1 MAADYEKTLPAGAA
15 ARIAPQDNDLSLVQP
30 EEQEMLT
37 DPSSVFE
44 LLNPL
49 GRGSYGS
56 VYKARI
62 IESNDIVAVKI
73 IPLTEQDE
81 MDSIQKEIAMLR
93 DCNHPNIVR
102 YYGAWRAPD
111 ALWIA
116 MEYCAGGSV
125 SDIMHACNAPL
136 EEAVISYICAET
148 LAGLVYLHALGRVH
162 RDIKCG
168 NILLTDSGEVKLA
181 DFGVA
186 AQLSSTLS
194 KRNTFIGTPHWM
206 APEVIQASHY
216 DGKVDIWAL
225 GISSIEM
232 AERYPPRWRVNPNR
246 VIFMVVRDPPPRLT
260 EKERWTLAFQD
271 FIAQCLSKDP
281 RSRPTARYLQQ
292 HKFIARDRAIA
303 LRALMPLV
311 HRAELEYASLL
322 DLGGGGGH
330 HAGLAGTGSEDGYFS
345 WRHHHHQQ
353 QQVAGTVLA
362 GGRPLAAS
370 GTVVESR
377 PAGGGGGASQM
388 PFSNLNGTGTLIM
401 NKEDSPGRGVGLQHR
416 ISPSGQEQQRR
427 PSSTNSSQGQSFLI
441 HGGINQHHQLQ
452 QPVSEASID
461 YLAAVQSAAGGG
473 QHIADLGDHPHHHPN
488 YPGLVGRRGSQY
500 NQQQPP
506 LQRNIVSTVGT
517 NNYTF
522 GRAWSPAGDNTIE
535 GLGHSPLP
543 PLPWDASGVN
553 SASHRANKGEAH
565 RIAERLYTIH
575 SSGEIVPLP
584 FLQATDFAP
593 LALLGLHRHPASEIK
608 EITSQHLGHLQ
619 HHNQKLKQLSMAE
632 VVTGKS
638 TRPSQDYLDWQGALR
653 DVLIEAQSGEEDGGN
668 DATGQALFNG
678 KLSPA
683 LVARIQA
690 SPVLLNLASALASH
704 KAALEEQRELG
715 APVRVQEPTKQ
726 KAEVLADTLR
736 AILCL

>member
-1 MAADYEKTLPAGAA
+1 
-15 ARIAPQDNDLSLVQP
+15 
-30 EEQEMLT
+30 
-37 DPSSVFE
+37 
-44 LLNPL
+44 
-49 GRGSYGS
+49 
-56 VYKARI
+56 
-62 IESNDIVAVKI
+62 
-73 IPLTEQDE
+73 
-81 MDSIQKEIAMLR
+81 
-93 DCNHPNIVR
+93 
-102 YYGAWRAPD
+102 
-111 ALWIA
+111 

-168 NILLTDSGEVKLA
+168 NILLTDNGEVKLA

-186 AQLSSTLS
+186 AQLTSTLS

-206 APEVIQASHY
+206 APEVIQASQY

-271 FIAQCLSKDP
+271 FIAQCLAKDP

-322 DLGGGGGH
+322 DLSGGGGGGH
-330 HAGLAGTGSEDGYFS
+330 HPGLDGTGSEDGYFS
-345 WRHHHHQQ
+345 WRHQQ
-353 QQVAGTVLA
+353 QQQQQAGGGGAGAIAGTVLA

-370 GTVVESR
+370 GTVIENR
-377 PAGGGGGASQM
+377 PSGGGGGAPQLLSS
-388 PFSNLNGTGTLIM
+388 SNHSSSGTLVM
-401 NKEDSPGRGVGLQHR
+401 RREDSPGRGVGIQHR
-416 ISPSGQEQQRR
+416 VSPSGQQQLQRR
-427 PSSTNSSQGQSFLI
+427 LSSNNSSREHSYLI
-441 HGGINQHHQLQ
+441 SGGGGGGGGNNQQN

-461 YLAAVQSAAGGG
+461 YLAAVQSAASGGG
-473 QHIADLGDHPHHHPN
+473 HIPDLSDHPHHPN
-488 YPGLVGRRGSQY
+488 HQPSPAGQPRGQY
-500 NQQQPP
+500 NQN
-506 LQRNIVSTVGT
+506 RNRG
-517 NNYTF
+517 
-522 GRAWSPAGDNTIE
+522 AWSPAGGEHE

-543 PLPWDASGVN
+543 PLPWDASGNN
-553 SASHRANKGEAH
+553 SSNYMASRMEAH

-575 SSGEIVPLP
+575 SSGEVVPLP
-584 FLQATDFAP
+584 FLRATDFAP
-593 LALLGLHRHPASEIK
+593 LALLGLHRHPAAEIK
-608 EITSQHLGHLQ
+608 EIRSQHLGHLQ
-619 HHNQKLKQLSMAE
+619 HHSQQQKQQQQLLSMA
-632 VVTGKS
+632 TGAAAAGGKS
-638 TRPSQDYLDWQGALR
+638 TGGFTQDYLDWQGALR
-653 DVLIEAQSGEEDGGN
+653 DVLIEAQSGEVDGGD
-668 DATGQALFNG
+668 DATGQALVNG

-704 KAALEEQRELG
+704 KAALEEQTELG
-715 APVRVQEPTKQ
+715 APVRVQEPTKK
-726 KAEVLADTLR
+726 KAELLADTLR

>member
-1 MAADYEKTLPAGAA
+1 LFA
-15 ARIAPQDNDLSLVQP
+15 
-30 EEQEMLT
+30 
-37 DPSSVFE
+37 
-44 LLNPL
+44 

-62 IESNDIVAVKI
+62 IESSDIVAVKI

-168 NILLTDSGEVKLA
+168 NILLTDNGEVKLA

-186 AQLSSTLS
+186 AQLTSTLS

-206 APEVIQASHY
+206 APEVIQASQY

-271 FIAQCLSKDP
+271 FIAQCLAKDP

-292 HKFIARDRAIA
+292 HKFITRDRAIA

-311 HRAELEYASLL
+311 HRAQLEYASLL

-345 WRHHHHQQ
+345 WRHQQ
-353 QQVAGTVLA
+353 QHQVAGTVLA

-377 PAGGGGGASQM
+377 PGGGGNAPHM
-388 PFSNLNGTGTLIM
+388 PFSNLNSSGTLIM
-401 NKEDSPGRGVGLQHR
+401 SKEDSPGRAGVIPHR
-416 ISPSGQEQQRR
+416 MSSSEQQQQKQQRR
-427 PSSTNSSQGQSFLI
+427 FSSTNSSREHSHLRSN
-441 HGGINQHHQLQ
+441 GIDQHQQLQ
-452 QPVSEASID
+452 PESEASID
-461 YLAAVQSAAGGG
+461 YLAAVQSAAEGAH
-473 QHIADLGDHPHHHPN
+473 HIADLGDHPHHPSPIEHQ
-488 YPGLVGRRGSQY
+488 GSQL

-506 LQRNIVSTVGT
+506 PPPQGNNLNDVGD
-517 NNYTF
+517 NNYNI
-522 GRAWSPAGDNTIE
+522 GRALSPAGYNNIQ

-543 PLPWDASGVN
+543 PLPWDAAGAN
-553 SASHRANKGEAH
+553 SASHMANRGEAH

-575 SSGEIVPLP
+575 SSGEVVPLP

-593 LALLGLHRHPASEIK
+593 LALLGLHRHPAVEVK

-619 HHNQKLKQLSMAE
+619 HHNEQQKHRRMSMAS
-632 VVTGKS
+632 VVDGQS
-638 TRPSQDYLDWQGALR
+638 TSLSQDYLDWQGALR
-653 DVLIEAQSGEEDGGN
+653 DVLIEAQSGEVDGGD
-668 DATGQALFNG
+668 DAPGQALVNG
-678 KLSPA
+678 KLSHA
-683 LVARIQA
+683 LIARIQA

-715 APVRVQEPTKQ
+715 ASVLVQEPTK
-726 KAEVLADTLR
+726 KKVEVLADTLR